1 MIIIIVKYLI
11 MDDEI
16 LIEEVRQYDEI
27 YDMSHR
33 KYSDNQ
39 HRDIVWT
46 KIGQKLNLKGMFL
59 HNLNIYFINYFIIK
73 YINKL

>member
-39 HRDIVWT
+39 HRDLVWT